1 MEKYLNR
8 CVDSLVNTN
17 VLDLLEII
25 IVNDGSKDNTLKI
38 AKDYEKRYPQ
48 SVVVID
54 KQNGHYGSCINASLK
69 IATGKYF
76 RVLDSD
82 DWLDSNA
89 LNVALNSLSKINTDV
104 YFSKCMVHDYSQNKQ
119 IPRIYKDIEYN
130 KVLDLNKFQIPECML
145 SMHSLTYRT
154 KLLRDIYYKQTEGI
168 CYTDTEYVCYPMC
181 KARTLYAEDLYLYQ
195 YYVGRDDQSMSFDSI
210 EKNLHHLYPLIERF
224 TKDES
229 YKDGNKNARYIHDH
243 FVTVSST
250 QLFLF
255 SIIFCKKNKERD
267 LRNRKF
273 LNDIK
278 QSSVESYDTIM
289 NIKAKG
295 IIPYVKIWYKYPML
309 AKILILGRPFYKF

>member
-1 MEKYLNR
+1 MERYLNS

-25 IVNDGSKDNTLKI
+25 IVNNGSKDNTLKI

-154 KLLRDIYYKQTEGI
+154 
-168 CYTDTEYVCYPMC
+168 
-181 KARTLYAEDLYLYQ
+181 
-195 YYVGRDDQSMSFDSI
+195 
-210 EKNLHHLYPLIERF
+210 
-224 TKDES
+224 
-229 YKDGNKNARYIHDH
+229 
-243 FVTVSST
+243 
-250 QLFLF
+250 
-255 SIIFCKKNKERD
+255 
-267 LRNRKF
+267 
-273 LNDIK
+273 
-278 QSSVESYDTIM
+278 
-289 NIKAKG
+289 
-295 IIPYVKIWYKYPML
+295 
-309 AKILILGRPFYKF
+309 